1 MNSNHQRQLQWYGTL
16 KIIGGL
22 LVLAPLPSLW
32 GSSGALGNVLVLL
45 ASIAAFAVILR
56 GWLALSVASRDKSG
70 RWPRWGLFAALPVLV
85 GLGGAAVVAVLLGCV
100 VYWAGQ
106 QFEAT
111 ILGSGL
117 LEGAWRDVVAKAG
130 YLIFGS
136 VVLWRV
142 PLIFRTVVA
151 QAKSHSA
158 PTLD

>member
-1 MNSNHQRQLQWYGTL
+1 
-16 KIIGGL
+16 
-22 LVLAPLPSLW
+22 
-32 GSSGALGNVLVLL
+32 
-45 ASIAAFAVILR
+45 
-56 GWLALSVASRDKSG
+56 
-70 RWPRWGLFAALPVLV
+70 
-85 GLGGAAVVAVLLGCV
+85 